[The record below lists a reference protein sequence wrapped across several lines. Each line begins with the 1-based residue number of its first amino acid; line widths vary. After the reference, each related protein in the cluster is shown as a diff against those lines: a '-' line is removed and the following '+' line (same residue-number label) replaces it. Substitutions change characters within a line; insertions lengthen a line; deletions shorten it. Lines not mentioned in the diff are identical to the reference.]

1 MNETLLMINEEI
13 NNYIEAVEEQ
23 YRHDYSKISELSIQ
37 YISGRLEHVK
47 EKFEHGRDIS
57 SQEEVFYFKHI
68 KTHLLAS
75 IQYYALVQRI
85 ELKKPP
91 RKKKKIK
98 KYYLKEL
105 YKIKRKLRK
114 KSFYYNYYKAD
125 SSHLDHQLFLRIDQD
140 IFCTAGSYILDIDK
154 RTNTPAVHLFAQ
166 IKAYEML
173 RHHLKKKIKAFAGK
187 TKVSVAKTN
196 NPLRW
201 TTSKVDLIE
210 LTYALHAAGVFNNG
224 RADIKEIAEC
234 LQRVFDVDLGQ
245 YNRVFYDIRARK
257 INKTKFL
264 DALKDGLKKRINET
278 DNQLFI

>member
-13 NNYIEAVEEQ
+13 NNYIDAVEEQ
-23 YRHDYSKISELSIQ
+23 YQHDYSKISELSIQ
-37 YISGRLEHVK
+37 YISGRLERVK
-47 EKFEHGRDIS
+47 EKFEHGQDIS
-57 SQEEVFYFKHI
+57 SNEEVFYFKHI

-75 IQYYALVQRI
+75 IQYYLLVQRI

-91 RKKKKIK
+91 RKKKNIK

-173 RHHLKKKIKAFAGK
+173 RHHLKKKIKAFASK
-187 TKVSVAKTN
+187 TKASVAKADH
-196 NPLRW
+196 PLRW

-210 LTYALHAAGVFNNG
+210 LIYALHAAGVFNNG

-234 LQRVFDVDLGQ
+234 LQNVFDVDLGQ

-264 DALKDGLKKRINET
+264 DALKDGLSKRMNET

>member
-1 MNETLLMINEEI
+1 MINEEI
-13 NNYIEAVEEQ
+13 NNYIDAIEEK
-23 YRHDYSKISELSIQ
+23 YGHDYSKISELSIQ
-37 YISGRLEHVK
+37 YISGRLERVK
-47 EKFEHGRDIS
+47 EKFEHGGDIT

-75 IQYYALVQRI
+75 IQYYALAQRI

-91 RKKKKIK
+91 RKKKNIK

-154 RTNTPAVHLFAQ
+154 RNNSPAVHLFAQ

-187 TKVSVAKTN
+187 VKTPVDKAG
-196 NPLRW
+196 NPLKW
-201 TTSKVDLIE
+201 TAAKADLIE
-210 LTYALHAAGVFNNG
+210 LIYALHAAGVFNNG
-224 RADIKEIAEC
+224 RADIKEIAKR
-234 LQRVFDVDLGQ
+234 LQDSFDVDLGQ

-264 DALKDGLKKRINET
+264 DALKDELKKRMNET